1 MGQTLMALSIRQL
14 AAQII
19 SEIEAISLPTTDTP
33 EGMADDN
40 DVFRGFFGFGQ
51 LDVAD
56 RVFKLIPGLAVRN
69 LQVLNMDEMRIPMA
83 IEVTYIMTPFVF
95 ERITNDFIL
104 IADTLHDIPAGD
116 ADILDVRP
124 NVGSIQEGEEDNT
137 LRAEMTFD
145 VIWQWT
151 GA

>member
-1 MGQTLMALSIRQL
+1 MALSIRQL

-40 DVFRGFFGFGQ
+40 DVFRGFLGFGQ
-51 LDVAD
+51 LEVAD

-124 NVGSIQEGEEDNT
+124 NVGSIQEGDEDNT